1 MEFRKMVTTTL
12 YARQHKRH
20 RCIEQPIGL
29 LWERRGGW
37 FGRMALKHVQYHI
50 RNESPVQVR
59 CRIQNYS
66 SKEPMLLFL
75 LTLQLPSSVTGRQQ
89 ALHSCLLTKQMDSMM
104 FEDWILQL
112 PFHISQKVFQKAT
125 KPGSAKKKTKKHTSG
140 WTMVNMHYNLPY

>member
-12 YARQHKRH
+12 YARQQKRH

-125 KPGSAKKKTKKHTSG
+125 KPGSAKKKNKKTHKWLNNG
-140 WTMVNMHYNLPY
+140 EHAL